1 MDKKWTFGAVCSTYF
16 LSFISCV
23 LKVFSVETMVLVAF
37 VSKSE
42 SLRYIFMLEK
52 LGEQK
57 QKPQIKRLPLAP
69 QYSLLLWSRPNAIHL
84 RNDWASSNQYKWKRA
99 ITWQMTHTGAVTIF
113 LSRNS
118 DIWIFVLKIL
128 EFLCFAFQYLNLCA
142 KNQFWKFLDFRILSS
157 TIWIYGQN
165 MIFAPVCD

>member
-1 MDKKWTFGAVCSTYF
+1 MWGTLIFGQKMDFWYSSTYF

-84 RNDWASSNQYKWKRA
+84 RND
-99 ITWQMTHTGAVTIF
+99 
-113 LSRNS
+113 
-118 DIWIFVLKIL
+118 
-128 EFLCFAFQYLNLCA
+128 
-142 KNQFWKFLDFRILSS
+142 
-157 TIWIYGQN
+157 
-165 MIFAPVCD
+165 